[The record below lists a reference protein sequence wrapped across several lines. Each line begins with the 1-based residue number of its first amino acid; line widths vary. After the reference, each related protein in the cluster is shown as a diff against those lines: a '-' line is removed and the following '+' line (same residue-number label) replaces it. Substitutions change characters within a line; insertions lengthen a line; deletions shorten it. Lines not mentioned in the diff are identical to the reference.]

1 MMRAHSAA
9 DMTMPRAGAVGSSP
23 CSWSASIGRLKSRT
37 LSVSFDLFIDGTW
50 RVSQDGR
57 TIDVLNLVSDERLGL
72 VTHAVSPDLRGVEA
86 AVDKGFRIW

>member
-1 MMRAHSAA
+1 MRSNTCC
-9 DMTMPRAGAVGSSP
+9 DT
-23 CSWSASIGRLKSRT
+23 
-37 LSVSFDLFIDGTW
+37 LFIDGTW

-57 TIDVLNLVSDERLGL
+57 TIDVLNLVSDERLGS